1 MNVIELLI
9 LAAAADHVQDYGD
22 CLQADMAFDGGEFS
36 GSHEYHMPLTVA
48 VSIDLLTANE
58 ALS

>member
-22 CLQADMAFDGGEFS
+22 ILKADMSFDGGEFS
-36 GSHEYHMPLTVA
+36 GSTDYHMPLTVA
-48 VSIDLLTANE
+48 VSIDLLTAHE